1 MHNQK
6 CTSFI
11 FAFTCCSWSWLGCGH
26 GFIRLSPAYYSLVK
40 MYHLIAMK
48 WKWLVF
54 ISHDWCMFWSLMLFK
69 VFLTSA
75 FLLYIFSAS
84 VKLKTK
90 PSSSF
95 ILYIFTLNSLKL
107 FISFKSFDSSLSLQN
122 KSPAFSYNCHC
133 LSSFVHGWKYS
144 NCFYIKKNN
153 TDTYYFK

>member
-6 CTSFI
+6 CTCFI
-11 FAFTCCSWSWLGCGH
+11 FAFTCCLGCGR
-26 GFIRLSPAYYSLVK
+26 GFTHLSPAYYSLVK

-54 ISHDWCMFWSLMLFK
+54 IIVMIDVCFDLMLFK

-84 VKLKTK
+84 MKLKTK

-107 FISFKSFDSSLSLQN
+107 FISFKSFDSSLSIQN
-122 KSPAFSYNCHC
+122 KSPAFSYNCCC
-133 LSSFVHGWKYS
+133 LSRLLCMQVLK
-144 NCFYIKKNN
+144 ILKNIL
-153 TDTYYFK
+153 